1 MDKKKCIIS
10 VSLSLIICLSFL
22 AFESNAMQ
30 KILLYINGEEFTAAS
45 PVIIDDRAY
54 VPVRLMA
61 EALGAKTEWDEEKQ
75 AVRIDSDIKLIASIP
90 EEKIYL
96 YALNEEED
104 QLSRAEMYQGLILSV
119 NEKKHVF
126 DWETIA
132 MIVDLPQLSYVDLNG
147 DKKEELVIILSRG
160 RGTGSVLNTIHV
172 IDPENFVEYEIEN
185 PLDIIKDKVEIK
197 ILSPKEAE
205 IKINDKSTNVNLDN
219 IPYEFSGGYPNTISK
234 IYYEDYIKYEITDT
248 DNTLRATV
256 GAEADFLKY
265 IGNIIIDYSFK
276 DGEFKANK
284 ILFNHLIRDELSS

>member
-1 MDKKKCIIS
+1 MDKKKFIIS

-104 QLSRAEMYQGLILSV
+104 QILRAEMYQGLILSV
-119 NEKKHVF
+119 NGKKQLF

-147 DKKEELVIILSRG
+147 DKKKEIAIILSRG
-160 RGTGSVLNTIHV
+160 RGTGIVHQTIH
-172 IDPENFVEYEIEN
+172 IINPENFTEYKVEN
-185 PLDIIKDKVEIK
+185 PLDIIKDNVETQIISGREVKV
-197 ILSPKEAE
+197 
-205 IKINDKSTNVNLDN
+205 KINGIVTDVNLDN
-219 IPYEFSGGYPNTISK
+219 LPLAEAFPKTISN
-234 IYYEDYIKYEITDT
+234 IYYE
-248 DNTLRATV
+248 NTLDYYIPFNTNRLAAIIGVEV
-256 GAEADFLKY
+256 GPTKY
-265 IGNIIIDYSFK
+265 IGFITIDYAFQ

-284 ILFNHLIRDELSS
+284 ISFGEYPNDF